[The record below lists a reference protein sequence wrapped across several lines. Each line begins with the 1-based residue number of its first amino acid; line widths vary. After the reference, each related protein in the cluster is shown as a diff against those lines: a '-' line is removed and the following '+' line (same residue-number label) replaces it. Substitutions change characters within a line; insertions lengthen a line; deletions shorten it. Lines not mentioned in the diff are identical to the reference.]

1 MKKNY
6 KILELTIILVVCL
19 VSCAKPI
26 PPYTVM
32 MSDRLQIRIQQM
44 VVGKDAEAILKSF
57 PGNNLTISKDEEFL
71 LMRLTFTNTSSTVV
85 TIPYL
90 YFLQVDTKSVTPK
103 TIQIYFKDEFLLPDA
118 GTWKKLDR
126 LKMIPAGEKREGT
139 ICFVIPKNIIFKRF
153 YVYQTYFTFPEG
165 FQPADIN

>member
-1 MKKNY
+1 MRQTY
-6 KILELTIILVVCL
+6 QVVGLMIILLLSL
-19 VSCAKPI
+19 VRCTKPI
-26 PPYTVM
+26 PPNTVM
-32 MSDRLQIRIQQM
+32 MSDGLQIRIQQM

-57 PGNNLTISKDEEFL
+57 LGNNLTISKDEEFL
-71 LMRLTFTNTSSTVV
+71 LMRLTFSNTSSRVV

-103 TIQIYFKDEFLLPDA
+103 TIQIYFKDEFLLPDV

-139 ICFVIPKNIIFKRF
+139 ICFVVPKSIIFKRF

-165 FQPADIN
+165 FQPKDIN